1 MKILNLDCYSICDSM
16 FYFIWLEVLFDQ
28 REIIVLSAK
37 YVFLQKQLEV
47 LLLIRNNIL
56 INDKQNILQLR
67 VVGLIGKFI
76 TGPWMRSL

>member
-1 MKILNLDCYSICDSM
+1 M
-16 FYFIWLEVLFDQ
+16 FIWLEVLYDQ

-37 YVFLQKQLEV
+37 YVLLQKQLEV

-56 INDKQNILQLR
+56 INDKQNILQIR
-67 VVGLIGKFI
+67 VVGLIAKFI